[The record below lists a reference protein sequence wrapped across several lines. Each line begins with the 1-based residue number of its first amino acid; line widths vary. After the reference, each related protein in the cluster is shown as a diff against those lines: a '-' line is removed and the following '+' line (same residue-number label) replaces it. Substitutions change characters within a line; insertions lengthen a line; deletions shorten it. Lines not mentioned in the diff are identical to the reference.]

1 MSKVPNLTKNLIN
14 AAVKPQEEQINNWS
28 KVMKISDRT
37 LEGLDLVEDS
47 IQLLD
52 LNGANKQK
60 LMENKD
66 VILPILNTMTKDI
79 NSVQTQH
86 AETLAMHAN
95 RTGKIYE
102 KDAGEVTSIVMSYHN
117 QANTITGVI
126 TESLTLVEKMITDQP
141 LTKE

>member
-1 MSKVPNLTKNLIN
+1 MTKVPNLTRNLIK

-86 AETLAMHAN
+86 AERLAMHAN
-95 RTGKIYE
+95 RTRKIYE
-102 KDAGEVTSIVMSYHN
+102 KDAGEVTSIVMSYQN